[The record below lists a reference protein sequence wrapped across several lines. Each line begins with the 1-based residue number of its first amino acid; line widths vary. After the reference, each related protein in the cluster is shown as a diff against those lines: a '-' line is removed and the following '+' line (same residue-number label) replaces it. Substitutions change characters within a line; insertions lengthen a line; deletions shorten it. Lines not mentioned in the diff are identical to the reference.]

1 MAQHQR
7 KLSNMFVQP
16 KFQLK
21 LSLIYMFVGGLI
33 LCAVGL
39 VVLQITSGVED
50 LMNNN
55 PIVDFR
61 VQGQINDLMLQCVQA
76 SLLGFGIFILFSFVF
91 ALVVSYRIA
100 GPQVAISA
108 YIEALKQGDYDYQR
122 NLRPRDEL
130 NDIMDGLK
138 ALAPILK
145 ERDKNLVEN
154 QESKKASNEL

>member
-39 VVLQITSGVED
+39 AVLQITSGVED

-55 PIVDFR
+55 PIMDFR

-76 SLLGFGIFILFSFVF
+76 SLLGFGIYILFSFVF
-91 ALVVSYRIA
+91 ALVVSHRIA
-100 GPQVAISA
+100 GPQVAIGA

-130 NDIMDGLK
+130 NDIMDALK

-145 ERDKNLVEN
+145 ARDKNLMEN
-154 QESKKASNEL
+154 QESNRGAE

>member
-91 ALVVSYRIA
+91 ALVVSHRIA

-130 NDIMDGLK
+130 ADIMDGLK

>member
-33 LCAVGL
+33 LCAVSL
-39 VVLQITSGVED
+39 VVLQVTSGVED

-55 PIVDFR
+55 PIMDFR
-61 VQGQINDLMLQCVQA
+61 VQSQINDLMLQCVQV
-76 SLLGFGIFILFSFVF
+76 SLLGFVSFILFSFVF
-91 ALVVSYRIA
+91 ALVVSHRIA
-100 GPQVAISA
+100 GPQVAIGA
-108 YIEALKQGDYDYQR
+108 YIEALKEGNYDYER

-130 NDIMDGLK
+130 NDVMDALKVLAPVLK
-138 ALAPILK
+138 A
-145 ERDKNLVEN
+145 RDKNFIEDEVSE
-154 QESKKASNEL
+154 KDT

>member
-61 VQGQINDLMLQCVQA
+61 VQGQINDLMLQCVQT

-91 ALVVSYRIA
+91 ALVVSHRIA

-108 YIEALKQGDYDYQR
+108 YIEALKQGDYDYHR